1 MKKIILFLASFLFAI
16 NFPQLTGRVVDNAN
30 ILSPNTKQIL
40 EKKLK
45 EFENNTSNQVVVV
58 TLKSLQG
65 HSIEEY
71 GYKLGRYWGIGQKD
85 KNNGVLLIIAPKER
99 KVRIEVGYG
108 LEGYLTD
115 AKSFE
120 IIHDFIIPYFK
131 KGDYDTGILKGVDE
145 ILNTIKNTY
154 KPQKKEKNED
164 YIPYIFGFLFISM
177 VLSGFLKFLRPVIP
191 AIFISSFSF
200 ILISSFF
207 GNLPA
212 FVFSL
217 IIFIIIFLFFKNK
230 SSNTHQVNSPA
241 PNDFDNFNNF
251 DDRNGFSGG
260 GGSFGGGG
268 ASGSW

>member
-1 MKKIILFLASFLFAI
+1 MKKIIFFLVSFLFAI
-16 NFPQLTGRVVDNAN
+16 NFPPLTGRVVDNAN

-40 EKKLK
+40 KKKLK

-85 KNNGVLLIIAPKER
+85 KNNGVLLIVAPNER

-131 KGDYDTGILKGVDE
+131 KGDYDTGVIKGVNEILK
-145 ILNTIKNTY
+145 TIKNTY
-154 KPQKKEKNED
+154 KPKKNKKNDD
-164 YIPYIFGFLFISM
+164 YIPYIFGFLFFTILISNI
-177 VLSGFLKFLRPVIP
+177 LKFLKPLLP
-191 AIFISSFSF
+191 AIFISSF
-200 ILISSFF
+200 
-207 GNLPA
+207 A
-212 FVFSL
+212 
-217 IIFIIIFLFFKNK
+217 FIIINSFFDSFIIALIAAIILFFIVALFFKSKN
-230 SSNTHQVNSPA
+230 SSSTPIIDNYN
-241 PNDFDNFNNF
+241 NDFDSNNDFSGGFN
-251 DDRNGFSGG
+251 GG

-268 ASGSW
+268 SSGSW